1 MADFASLNEKHDV
14 SSRSSSTPAVPAT
27 LTEFRPE
34 SGFWQPE
41 TEPEQESK
49 ISARIRLQET
59 VSCKILARHL
69 YSGDESNG
77 SEDGDTQAI
86 RASDKGKGRKDYS
99 SDQDED
105 NEEGGNEESN
115 EDDDLG
121 AEEGSIKGDN
131 ESSAPELED
140 LTRDELL
147 ALARQLQ
154 DEQRLKQSKK
164 THKKHDPL
172 PPKTP
177 LAPLPPRVPSEQVN
191 DDSVDQ
197 ATVAELGSDS
207 GEINRGG
214 RAARVQDIDPK
225 DLKNAKN
232 RVSRGALC
240 SITGWKSCQDADVTQ
255 RDETGEPVYEKV
267 IPPTTRAITPAW
279 EEGFP
284 NNWSHWGAA
293 YIQEFRSK
301 ASKDAYAT
309 HLACMSDTE
318 IENHL
323 FKNTWDY
330 CYRIVKKKMDG
341 TFESARQAK
350 NIRSLDRHRKTNLI
364 VLRESARKQVGL
376 DDKKYDFLTTPG
388 AQYPELSHGEIG
400 TTKGVTHRTRIE
412 PAFMSEE
419 VAKLKGVLDQAAK
432 FQTGNDIVISYVKQE
447 YSAPM
452 VKPGEKRT
460 KGDAPIKYPRWAIS
474 DKWVEENLVEY
485 ENSKYMIDMR
495 DRDAPDHTEVY
506 EEHGNISR
514 TYLDDIPTPSK
525 PCSLHESINS
535 RSPSVATH
543 SRSTSPLVST
553 TSTPL
558 MRAQML
564 PLNLPRLV
572 GMAIDPQL
580 FEAQGETRPIA
591 SDVLGLNFDQPL
603 PPAPPSAENSG
614 QSNPGVHTKIQSA
627 KGSAHNQMPPPPTLE
642 EQQAANNYRA
652 EDQVN
657 SEPRTKRKRTQ
668 AQAASTSTAKRGRP
682 AAKTKQGGKGRSKKV
697 AKEVDQEPEA
707 GEGSLG
713 KIFLRRSS
721 RK

>member
-1 MADFASLNEKHDV
+1 
-14 SSRSSSTPAVPAT
+14 
-27 LTEFRPE
+27 
-34 SGFWQPE
+34 
-41 TEPEQESK
+41 
-49 ISARIRLQET
+49 
-59 VSCKILARHL
+59 
-69 YSGDESNG
+69 
-77 SEDGDTQAI
+77 
-86 RASDKGKGRKDYS
+86 
-99 SDQDED
+99 
-105 NEEGGNEESN
+105 
-115 EDDDLG
+115 
-121 AEEGSIKGDN
+121 
-131 ESSAPELED
+131 
-140 LTRDELL
+140 
-147 ALARQLQ
+147 
-154 DEQRLKQSKK
+154 
-164 THKKHDPL
+164 
-172 PPKTP
+172 
-177 LAPLPPRVPSEQVN
+177 
-191 DDSVDQ
+191 
-197 ATVAELGSDS
+197 
-207 GEINRGG
+207 
-214 RAARVQDIDPK
+214 
-225 DLKNAKN
+225 
-232 RVSRGALC
+232 
-240 SITGWKSCQDADVTQ
+240 
-255 RDETGEPVYEKV
+255 
-267 IPPTTRAITPAW
+267 
-279 EEGFP
+279 
-284 NNWSHWGAA
+284 
-293 YIQEFRSK
+293 
-301 ASKDAYAT
+301 
-309 HLACMSDTE
+309 
-318 IENHL
+318 
-323 FKNTWDY
+323 
-330 CYRIVKKKMDG
+330 MDG

-388 AQYPELSHGEIG
+388 AQSPELSDGEIG
-400 TTKGVTHRTRIE
+400 TTKGVTHQTRIE

-474 DKWVEENLVEY
+474 DKWVEENPVEY
-485 ENSKYMIDMR
+485 ENSKYMINMR

-525 PCSLHESINS
+525 PRSLHESINS

-558 MRAQML
+558 MRAQVL

-603 PPAPPSAENSG
+603 PPLLL
-614 QSNPGVHTKIQSA
+614 SA

-642 EQQAANNYRA
+642 EQQVANNYRA

-697 AKEVDQEPEA
+697 AEEVDQEPEA

-713 KIFLRRSS
+713 KIFLCRSS